1 MENFCITNIWNDSS
15 IVFNLSL
22 CPCLYNWLMY
32 NKILWI
38 SVYILVI
45 IILVLLI
52 IIKVEF
58 TDEKNKRYFDKYN
71 DPYRSSSIISRN

>member
-1 MENFCITNIWNDSS
+1 MESFCSTNISYDSS
-15 IVFNLSL
+15 IVFNRSL

-38 SVYILVI
+38 SVYILAIV
-45 IILVLLI
+45 ILVFLI

-71 DPYRSSSIISRN
+71 DPYRSSSTISSN

>member
-1 MENFCITNIWNDSS
+1 MESFCSTNISNDSS
-15 IVFNLSL
+15 IVFNRSL

-38 SVYILVI
+38 SVYILAIV
-45 IILVLLI
+45 ILVFLI